1 MSTISLPSSQNRCNH
16 RGGREN
22 AGSSNV
28 ILTGA
33 PRIGKTTIIRTV
45 IKDIKRGCAGF
56 YTEEMREGNQR
67 VGFRLI
73 SLDNKNCILS
83 HKTIKSHH
91 RVGKYGVNLECIE
104 GIGVASILE
113 GIQEKKFIIIDEIGK
128 MELFSK
134 DFQDIVMKA
143 LDSES
148 PVLGTILFRP
158 HPFCDKIK
166 KRKDVEIIEVTEE
179 NRDRLPDVIIEKLR

>member
-1 MSTISLPSSQNRCNH
+1 MDASKNI
-16 RGGREN
+16 
-22 AGSSNV
+22 V
-28 ILTGA
+28 LTGA

-45 IKDIKRGCAGF
+45 IKDIKRKCAGF
-56 YTEEMREGNQR
+56 YTEEMKEGNHR

-73 SLDNKNCILS
+73 TLDNKDCILS
-83 HKTIKSHH
+83 HKDIKSRH
-91 RVGKYGVNLECIE
+91 RLGKYGVNLECIE
-104 GIGVASILE
+104 RIGVASILD
-113 GIQEKKFIIIDEIGK
+113 GIQGNKVIIIDEIGK

-166 KRKDVEIIEVTEE
+166 KRGDVEIIEVTEE
-179 NRDRLPDVIIEKLR
+179 NRNSLSALIIDKIFFERCS